1 MKPIRLITLVMMLL
15 ALTAT
20 AFAADV
26 QSISKETLKANMG
39 SYIIV
44 DVRTGS
50 DWKGSEFKIPGAVRP
65 TGDIVSFAKNKGWA
79 KNAKIVLYCA

>member
-1 MKPIRLITLVMMLL
+1 
-15 ALTAT
+15 
-20 AFAADV
+20 
-26 QSISKETLKANMG
+26 MG

-50 DWKGSEFKIPGAVRP
+50 DWNGSEFKIRGAVRP
-65 TGDIVSFAKNKGWA
+65 SVDIVSFAKSQGLA